1 MIFGNHDYAVSDF
14 QMILSVWNNDL
25 PLTSDTGDQ
34 IIRLGRQVF
43 KRNIGELAFL
53 LNNKLYCLH
62 LSAQQPVHRLH
73 ICAAVRIIPGSYITH
88 DRICRFPRN
97 IHINP
102 GFILIRKQFRLLQPY
117 PTPILHLVQIPKH
130 RSRTIQRTEFGSAVR
145 SFVKRFQIII
155 CLEAINRYE
164 TALLNSAEATVE
176 FIDNGLGNPDCV
188 GILWDLFHANI
199 EDIGYERS
207 IKIMGNKLKH
217 IHLADSNRMFPG
229 YGHTDI
235 AAILKMVKNTGYS
248 EYASFECFN
257 LPSLETVLNE
267 TGAWVQKMRE
277 L

>member
-1 MIFGNHDYAVSDF
+1 MKFSATVTLQYDTIFSSFSPADYLKGLDWMKANHLDGAELCISNYNNLDVAKIKDELDQRGLGCSTLSTGQARGLEGLSLIGVPADVTKKTQERF
-14 QMILSVWNNDL
+14 MQHIDAAKILGSKVTMGLMRGLGSQTTMDKDL
-25 PLTSDTGDQ
+25 
-34 IIRLGRQVF
+34 
-43 KRNIGELAFL
+43 KELAEAM
-53 LNNKLYCLH
+53 K
-62 LSAQQPVHRLH
+62 P
-73 ICAAVRIIPGSYITH
+73 IIEYADKKG
-88 DRICRFPRN
+88 
-97 IHINP
+97 
-102 GFILIRKQFRLLQPY
+102 
-117 PTPILHLVQIPKH
+117 V
-130 RSRTIQRTEFGSAVR
+130 
-145 SFVKRFQIII
+145 II

-199 EDIGYERS
+199 EDIDYERS

-248 EYASFECFN
+248 EYAYFEFFN